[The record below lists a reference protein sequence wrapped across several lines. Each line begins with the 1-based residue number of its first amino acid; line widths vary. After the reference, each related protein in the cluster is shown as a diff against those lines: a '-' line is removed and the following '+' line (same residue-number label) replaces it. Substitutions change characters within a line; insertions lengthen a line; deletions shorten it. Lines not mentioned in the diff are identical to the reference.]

1 VSRPRRTPLVC
12 LGGVAVAALL
22 VVGGLAAVPGLW
34 SPAGPGPAKADAST
48 TTAYARLPMRF
59 EPNQGQAGDGVRFLA
74 RAAGTTAYLSAAE
87 SVLRAGQGEARMRL
101 VGADPDAPAT
111 TGRRLAG
118 VANYLKGDPR
128 SWVTGVPGYDRVR
141 FEEVY
146 PGIDLVYR
154 SAGRAL
160 KYDLVV
166 APGADP
172 SPVVLDLEPSGRAR
186 IDGGGDIVIATGAGE
201 VRHEAPVVYQPD
213 GRHRD
218 DVAASYTRRPDGT
231 FGFRL
236 GNYDPSRPLVI
247 DPAVVY
253 STLFG
258 GVGAESSGG
267 IAADGAG
274 NAYLTG
280 QTAAADL
287 PLASPLQGARQG
299 ASDAF
304 VTKLN
309 PAGTALVYS
318 TYLGGSDAE
327 SGLGIALDAGGSA
340 FVTGSTASTNFPVT
354 VGALQTT
361 KGATGTDAFV
371 AKLNPAGSALTYAT
385 YLGGASADVGRGIAV
400 DGAGNAYVTGEA
412 ASTNF
417 PVTGGAFQTVKGA
430 GTTTDAFV
438 TKLNAAGTALVH
450 STFLGGGLA
459 DVGRGIAVDGDG
471 SAYVTGDAASTNFP
485 TAAPIQAANGGSTD
499 AFATKL
505 NAAGAALAWS
515 TYLGGGGADVGRG
528 IALDPS
534 ANAYVAGSTASDN
547 FPLAAAFQGTKPGGD
562 DGFVTKVVAAGSS
575 LAYSTYL
582 GGLGPDSANA
592 VAVDAAGSAH
602 VAGATSSTDFP
613 TAAPVAVRAGS
624 SDAFV
629 TQLTPA
635 GNGLVHSAPFGG
647 SAADDG
653 TAIALD
659 PTGTAYLAGQA
670 APYNDDDFPTVN
682 AFRSVFGGGN
692 DAFVAKIAPTA
703 GAVPLVT
710 ALSPRS
716 GPAGTTVLVNGSALS
731 GTTAVRFGT
740 VAAASFTVLSA
751 TQIRA
756 VAPDQAA
763 AAAAVTVT
771 TAGGTSPANP
781 VARYTY
787 AEGTWEFTGAQ
798 AAARVATRSVLL
810 ADGRVL
816 LAGGRDRQNGTALA
830 SAEIYDPKTGTW
842 TLTGSMTVGRTAH
855 TATLLNNGKVL
866 VTGGATGN
874 VTTNAQPQLDSAELF
889 DPATGTWA
897 ATGSMAARR
906 YLHSAHILRDG
917 RVLVAGGRTCNAAPP
932 TACDFSQF
940 TNTAEVF
947 DPATGTF
954 ALTGSMA
961 VPRHTTEATMLN
973 DGRILIPAGFGG
985 PSTGHASADVFDPAT
1000 GTWSPTG
1007 PMNIGRSRQGAV
1019 TLRDGRVLVAG
1030 GFSGSNT
1037 AELYDPA
1044 TNAWTLTGSP
1054 NSSGRNNFFMGLV
1067 PNGRVL
1073 LAGGGPGGFTAELFD
1088 PGTGRWR
1095 SAGTMHTSRGIA
1107 GTPYN
1112 SVRPVVLSSDPNR
1125 LEADPSVCGSNCLKL
1140 LLAGESEDRR
1150 AELYVPA
1157 GVVTDK
1163 GYWTVAS
1170 DGGIFAFGGAQFYGS
1185 TGALRLNQPVVGM
1198 AATPSGKGYW
1208 LVARDG
1214 GIFAFGDAQFY
1225 GSTGAIRLNQ
1235 PVVGMAATPSG
1246 KGYWM
1251 VASDGGIFAFGDAQ
1265 FYGSTG
1271 AIRLNQPVVGMAG
1284 TPTGRGYWLAAAD
1297 GGIFAFGNATFRGSM
1312 GGTRLNRP
1320 VVGMSATPTGRGYAL
1335 VATDG
1340 GIFAFGD
1347 AVFHGSTGA
1356 IRLNQPMVG
1365 MAPTPSNG
1373 ALTGYWLV
1381 ASDGGIFAFGDAP
1394 FLGSTG
1400 AIRLNQ
1406 PMVGMAPLPRLE

>member
-1 VSRPRRTPLVC
+1 MSSPGRFLSSARSA
-12 LGGVAVAALL
+12 AVAALL
-22 VVGGLAAVPGLW
+22 VVGALAATPTLRG
-34 SPAGPGPAKADAST
+34 PAGESEGAAASRDT
-48 TTAYARLPMRF
+48 YARLPMRF
-59 EPNQGQAGDGVRFLA
+59 EPNRGQAGEGVQFLA
-74 RAAGTTAYLSAAE
+74 RGAGSTAYLSAAE

-118 VANYLKGDPR
+118 VANYLKGDPGD
-128 SWVTGVPGYDRVR
+128 WVTGVPAYDRVR
-141 FEEVY
+141 FEGVY

-172 SPVVLDLEPSGRAR
+172 SRVALDLEPAGRAS
-186 IDGGGDIVIATGAGE
+186 IEAGGDIVIATAAGE

-213 GRHRD
+213 GRGRD
-218 DVAASYTRRPDGT
+218 EVTASYVRRPDGT

-236 GNYDPSRPLVI
+236 GSYDPTRPLVI

-258 GVGAESSGG
+258 GLGAESSGG
-267 IAADGAG
+267 IAADVAG

-280 QTAAADL
+280 QTAAGDL
-287 PLASPLQGARQG
+287 PLATPLQGTRQG
-299 ASDAF
+299 ATDAF

-327 SGLGIALDAGGSA
+327 SGLGL
-340 FVTGSTASTNFPVT
+340 
-354 VGALQTT
+354 
-361 KGATGTDAFV
+361 
-371 AKLNPAGSALTYAT
+371 
-385 YLGGASADVGRGIAV
+385 AV
-400 DGAGNAYVTGEA
+400 DGAGNAYVTGST

-417 PVTGGAFQTVKGA
+417 PTTPGAFQTVKGT
-430 GTTTDAFV
+430 GTDAFAS
-438 TKLNAAGTALVH
+438 KLNAAGTALVY
-450 STFLGGGLA
+450 STYLGGNAADVGRGLAVDGAGNAYLTGEAASTNFPTTPGAFQPAKGAGSTADAFASKLNAAGTALVYSTYLGGGLA
-459 DVGRGIAVDGDG
+459 DVGRGIAVDAAG
-471 SAYVTGDAASTNFP
+471 SAYVTGEASSTNFP
-485 TAAPIQAANGGSTD
+485 VASPIQAANAGSSD
-499 AFATKL
+499 AFVTKL
-505 NAAGAALAWS
+505 DAAGTALAWS

-528 IALDPS
+528 IALDGS

-562 DGFVTKVVAAGSS
+562 DGFVTKVAAAGSS

-592 VAVDAAGSAH
+592 VAVDGAGSAH
-602 VAGATSSTDFP
+602 VAGGTSSTDFP
-613 TAAPVAVRAGS
+613 TALPISVRAGS

-629 TQLTPA
+629 AQLNPS
-635 GNGLVHSAPFGG
+635 GNGLVHAAPFGG

-682 AFRSVFGGGN
+682 AFRSAFGGGN

-703 GAVPLVT
+703 AAVPLVT
-710 ALSPRS
+710 GLSPRS
-716 GPAGTTVLVNGSALS
+716 GPAGTTVVISGTGLS
-731 GTTAVRFGT
+731 GATAVRFGS
-740 VAAASFTVLSA
+740 VAAASFSVLSA
-751 TQIRA
+751 TQVRA
-756 VAPDQAA
+756 VAPDQAV

-771 TAGGTSPANP
+771 TAGGPSPANP
-781 VARYTY
+781 AARYTY
-787 AEGTWEFTGAQ
+787 AEGTWEFAGTQ
-798 AAARVATRSVLL
+798 ASARVATRSVLL
-810 ADGRVL
+810 SDGRVL

-830 SAEIYDPKTGTW
+830 TAEIYDPKTGTW
-842 TLTGSMTVGRTAH
+842 TPTGSMTVGRTAH

-866 VTGGATGN
+866 VTGGATGS

-932 TACDFSQF
+932 TACDFTQF

-947 DPATGTF
+947 DPVTGTF
-954 ALTGSMA
+954 SLTGSMA

-1007 PMNIGRSRQGAV
+1007 PINIGRSRQGAV
-1019 TLRDGRVLVAG
+1019 TLRDGRVLIAG
-1030 GFSGSNT
+1030 GFSGSNS

-1044 TNAWTLTGSP
+1044 TNTWTLTGSP
-1054 NSSGRNNFFMGLV
+1054 NSSGRNNFFMGLL

-1095 SAGTMHTSRGIA
+1095 SAGTMHTSRGIG

-1125 LEADPSVCGSNCLKL
+1125 LEADPNVCGSNCLKV
-1140 LLAGESEDRR
+1140 LLAGESDDRR

-1157 GVVTDK
+1157 GQVTDK

-1208 LVARDG
+1208 LVASDGGIFAFGDAQFYGSTGAIRLNRPVVGMAATPSGKGYWLVASDG

-1235 PVVGMAATPSG
+1235 PVVGMAATP
-1246 KGYWM
+1246 
-1251 VASDGGIFAFGDAQ
+1251 
-1265 FYGSTG
+1265 
-1271 AIRLNQPVVGMAG
+1271 
-1284 TPTGRGYWLAAAD
+1284 TGRGYWLVAAD
-1297 GGIFAFGNATFRGSM
+1297 GGLFAFGNATFRGSM

-1320 VVGMSATPTGRGYAL
+1320 VVGMAATPTGRGYAL
-1335 VATDG
+1335 VASDG

-1356 IRLNQPMVG
+1356 IRLNQPVVG
-1365 MAPTPSNG
+1365 MAATPSIG

-1381 ASDGGIFAFGDAP
+1381 AADGGIFAFGDAP
-1394 FLGSTG
+1394 FLGSMG
-1400 AIRLNQ
+1400 AATRLNR
-1406 PMVGMAPLPRLE
+1406 PMVGMAPFRLPAD

>member
-1 VSRPRRTPLVC
+1 MSKQRRTPSAL
-12 LGGVAVAALL
+12 LAAAAAL
-22 VVGGLAAVPGLW
+22 VVGGALAAVPAGW
-34 SPAGPGPAKADAST
+34 GPAGPTLPSPNGDGAAAAGR
-48 TTAYARLPMRF
+48 AYARLPMRF
-59 EPNQGQAGDGVRFLA
+59 EPNQGQAGAGVRFLA
-74 RAAGTTAYLSAAE
+74 RGAGTTAYLSATE

-111 TGRRLAG
+111 TGRQLAG

-128 SWVTGVPGYDRVR
+128 SWVTGVPGYDQVR
-141 FEEVY
+141 FDDVY

-172 SPVVLDLEPSGRAR
+172 SRIGLDVEPAAGAR
-186 IDGGGDIVIATGAGE
+186 IEAGGDLVIATAAGE

-213 GRHRD
+213 GRQRD
-218 DVAASYTRRPDGT
+218 GVAASYSRRPDGT

-236 GNYDPSRPLVI
+236 GTYDPSRPLVI

-267 IAADGAG
+267 IAADGPG

-287 PLASPLQGARQG
+287 PLAGPLQGTRLG

-340 FVTGSTASTNFPVT
+340 YVTGSTASTNFPT
-354 VGALQTT
+354 TPGAFQTT
-361 KGATGTDAFV
+361 KGASTDAFV
-371 AKLNPAGSALTYAT
+371 AKLDPAGSALTYAT
-385 YLGGASADVGRGIAV
+385 FLGGGAADVGRGIAV

-412 ASTNF
+412 S
-417 PVTGGAFQTVKGA
+417 
-430 GTTTDAFV
+430 
-438 TKLNAAGTALVH
+438 
-450 STFLGGGLA
+450 
-459 DVGRGIAVDGDG
+459 
-471 SAYVTGDAASTNFP
+471 STNFP
-485 TAAPIQAANGGSTD
+485 TAAPIQGANAGAPD
-499 AFATKL
+499 AFVTRL
-505 NAAGAALAWS
+505 DSAGAALTWS

-534 ANAYVAGSTASDN
+534 ANAYVAGSTSSDN
-547 FPLAAAFQGTKPGGD
+547 FPVAAALQGTRPGGD
-562 DGFVTKVVAAGSS
+562 DGFVTKIGAAGSS

-582 GGLGPDSANA
+582 GGLGPDQANA

-602 VAGATSSTDFP
+602 VAGSTSSTDFP
-613 TAAPVAVRAGS
+613 TALPISVRAGS

-629 TQLTPA
+629 AQLTPA
-635 GNGLVHSAPFGG
+635 GNGLVHAAPFGG
-647 SAADDG
+647 SAADAG

-670 APYNDDDFPTVN
+670 APFNDDDFPTAN
-682 AFRSVFGGGN
+682 AFRSAFGGGN

-703 GAVPLVT
+703 GALPLVT
-710 ALSPRS
+710 GLSPRS
-716 GPAGTTVLVNGSALS
+716 GPAGTTVVVSGTGLS
-731 GTTAVRFGT
+731 GATAVRFGG

-751 TQIRA
+751 TQVRA

-763 AAAAVTVT
+763 AAAGVTVT

-787 AEGTWEFTGAQ
+787 AEGTWDLTGTQ

-842 TLTGSMTVGRTAH
+842 SPTGSMTVGRTAH

-866 VTGGATGN
+866 VTGGATGS

-889 DPATGTWA
+889 DPATGTWT

-917 RVLVAGGRTCNAAPP
+917 RALVAGGRTCNAAPP
-932 TACDFSQF
+932 AACDFAQF
-940 TNTAEVF
+940 TNSAEVF

-985 PSTGHASADVFDPAT
+985 PSTGHASADVFNPAT

-1019 TLRDGRVLVAG
+1019 TLRDGRVLIAG

-1044 TNAWTLTGSP
+1044 TNAWTLTASP
-1054 NSSGRNNFFMGLV
+1054 NSSGRNNFFMGLL

-1073 LAGGGPGGFTAELFD
+1073 LAGGGPGGFTAEVFD
-1088 PGTGRWR
+1088 PGIARWR

-1112 SVRPVVLSSDPNR
+1112 SVRPVLLSSDPNR
-1125 LEADPSVCGSNCLKL
+1125 LEADPNVCGSNCLKM

-1157 GVVTDK
+1157 AAVTDK

-1208 LVARDG
+1208 LV
-1214 GIFAFGDAQFY
+1214 
-1225 GSTGAIRLNQ
+1225 
-1235 PVVGMAATPSG
+1235 
-1246 KGYWM
+1246 
-1251 VASDGGIFAFGDAQ
+1251 
-1265 FYGSTG
+1265 
-1271 AIRLNQPVVGMAG
+1271 
-1284 TPTGRGYWLAAAD
+1284 
-1297 GGIFAFGNATFRGSM
+1297 
-1312 GGTRLNRP
+1312 
-1320 VVGMSATPTGRGYAL
+1320 
-1335 VATDG
+1335 
-1340 GIFAFGD
+1340 
-1347 AVFHGSTGA
+1347 
-1356 IRLNQPMVG
+1356 
-1365 MAPTPSNG
+1365 
-1373 ALTGYWLV
+1373 
-1381 ASDGGIFAFGDAP
+1381 
-1394 FLGSTG
+1394 
-1400 AIRLNQ
+1400 
-1406 PMVGMAPLPRLE
+1406 